1 MYPRIS
7 SGEILLTILE
17 CLFKYNKNVLDKR
30 AEVTIIIIEQL
41 LKH

>member
-30 AEVTIIIIEQL
+30 AEATIIIVEQL

>member
-7 SGEILLTILE
+7 AGGILLTILE
-17 CLFKYNKNVLDKR
+17 RLFKYNKNVLDKR
-30 AEVTIIIIEQL
+30 AEATIIIVEQL